1 MCGRVSSVGVLLRA
15 LSGVRREN
23 LQHCVPISTN
33 LYGTEPPLAQE
44 LDRPLANG
52 KRTCCVP
59 GTEGCLTM
67 TYDPGT
73 SQIIHEHLSFHIG
86 ICPNLCLIN

>member
-44 LDRPLANG
+44 LVRPLAQWKTDVLCSG
-52 KRTCCVP
+52 HRGLP
-59 GTEGCLTM
+59 D
-67 TYDPGT
+67 YD
-73 SQIIHEHLSFHIG
+73 L
-86 ICPNLCLIN
+86 